1 MLRMFQKNAAVL
13 MLWIVGGAGVG
24 GSGRPQQQTDFG
36 STPEFWLLLLLI
48 VIFLAILAWWALSRR
63 TPPVIEELPAS
74 HATPAAHAPAT
85 ARTPAPP
92 TPPQTQAVPA
102 ALDVEPGET
111 ALPTPDTSE
120 IDLAAPPAV
129 LPPEPLGPTPPET
142 EEEPAPADE
151 VAAAPGVIPEPPGE
165 PDDLRRLEGIGP
177 KVEGALHGLGIK
189 TYAQLATAD
198 PVVLE
203 QQIRDAGVRVLPG
216 APETWPEQAALA
228 AKDDWEGFERLTA
241 ELKGGR
247 RKK

>member
-1 MLRMFQKNAAVL
+1 MLRMIQKHAAVL
-13 MLWIVGGAGVG
+13 TLWIVGGAGVG
-24 GSGRPQQQTDFG
+24 GSGRPQQQADFG
-36 STPEFWLLLLLI
+36 RAPEFWLLLLLI

-63 TPPVIEELPAS
+63 TPAVIEDSSAS
-74 HATPAAHAPAT
+74 HATP

-92 TPPQTQAVPA
+92 TPPRTQAVPA
-102 ALDVEPGET
+102 ALDVEAGET

-120 IDLAAPPAV
+120 LDLAAPPAM
-129 LPPEPLGPTPPET
+129 LPPAPPGPTPPET

-189 TYAQLATAD
+189 TYAQLAAAD
-198 PVVLE
+198 PAVLE

-228 AKDDWEGFERLTA
+228 ASGDWEGFAQLTA